1 MPITTEQQLIKVYY
15 QDENT
20 TKTIS
25 NLVED
30 FKTLQLKHNLNLT
43 TEQVQNQIK
52 SDFSDISDWSI

>member
-1 MPITTEQQLIKVYY
+1 MTEQQLIKVYY

-25 NLVED
+25 DLVENL
-30 FKTLQLKHNLNLT
+30 KTLQSNHNLNLT